1 MTSTTPE
8 EGGGVVG
15 SDYRASIGGGWQ
27 NALHGALADPRF
39 AIRAGTRMA
48 RAKWSLR
55 DATTVGSR
63 VRVKGVPRV
72 ENKGRLEV
80 APRVRIVSTVA
91 QTELVVGR
99 DGLLQIGESTFINY
113 GCSISASGRVTI
125 GADCNIGTHVMI
137 MDNEFHSIEPERRNE
152 IPESRPIEL
161 ADNVWIGG
169 RSIILGG
176 VSIGYGSVIGA
187 GSVVTKDVPARS
199 IAVGVPAR
207 VIREI

>member
-1 MTSTTPE
+1 MTSTEPE
-8 EGGGVVG
+8 EGSGVVA
-15 SDYRASIGGGWQ
+15 SDYRTSVGAGWQ
-27 NALHGALADPRF
+27 RALQGAFADPRF
-39 AIRAGTRMA
+39 AARAGARMA

-55 DATTVGSR
+55 QATSVGSR
-63 VRVKGVPRV
+63 VRVKGAPRI

-80 APRVRIVSTVA
+80 ASRVRIVSTVA

-99 DGLLQIGESTFINY
+99 DGLLEIGESTFINY
-113 GCSISASGRVTI
+113 GCSISASGEVRI
-125 GADCNIGTHVMI
+125 GAECNIGTHVMI

-169 RSIILGG
+169 RSIVLGG

-187 GSVVTKDVPARS
+187 GSVVTKDVPDRS